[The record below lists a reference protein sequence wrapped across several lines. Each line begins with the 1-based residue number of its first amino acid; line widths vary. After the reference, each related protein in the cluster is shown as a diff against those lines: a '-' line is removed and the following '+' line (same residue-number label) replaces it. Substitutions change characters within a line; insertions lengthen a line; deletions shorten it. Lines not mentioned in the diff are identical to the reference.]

1 MRDLRNL
8 PYLTVLLS
16 SWFALGLL
24 LVLLLG
30 VLLAG
35 ALTFLGPWLEQNWNL
50 TFPTPLPLTWW
61 YVFPLIPLVLI
72 LLYFLKLKRR
82 ALHVP
87 STFLWKK
94 SIEDLHV
101 NSFFQWLRRNLLL
114 ILQLLFLVGLGYAL
128 ADPTYNSEARG
139 RHFILMIDN
148 SASMSCADGGEENSE
163 SGTGGRTR
171 LEEAKRRAHDLVD
184 RLDPSDQAMVIAFN
198 DEARTVQSYTN
209 NKRDLH
215 AAIDSI
221 EPTHRPTSLEQ
232 ALALAEGQA
241 NPRQSGVDFTLPQAE
256 DGLTAPR
263 ATERPEGIT
272 TQVHL
277 FTDGRFQDM
286 PDFRLGNIRPRLEVV
301 GSSADNIGIVRLSL
315 VRDEEEP
322 DQFILAV
329 QVANFGDEA
338 LRERV
343 SVQMEVFN
351 RQGKQDARIEPVN
364 LAPRQV
370 REVPTATEGKP
381 RREETPG
388 LATPQPILTF
398 AFKDPGQG
406 HVRVSLL
413 DRKTGQAWKDIF
425 PVDDVAWLAITPVR
439 RARILRIGD
448 ANDILDAALRAVV
461 QQQRAVVTSLEP
473 SAIPNDPVYRLSTE
487 VEQFDLVIFDRCA
500 PPSMEMM
507 PYANT
512 LFIGQV
518 PPLPPWGRELWSKM
532 QPMDD
537 LYVKEFL
544 VSHPLMRGIET
555 LQGMSI
561 SQAKA
566 LPPDVLPPRSSALIE
581 TQKEPVLWALG
592 RGRYTDLVM
601 TFPLV
606 VEENGVKN
614 IWNTNWPRQP
624 AGTFPLFF
632 DNVVL
637 QLGRYKEYDES
648 VRPGE
653 AKPLELD
660 VPVRSITVRRIDPAD
675 GTSVEIQSIPGRG
688 LAFGDTDFVGLYEA
702 TWPDQKY
709 RFAVNLFDV
718 QESMVEPRRELRIG
732 EEVVSGEEQPM
743 RARRELW
750 PWFVLAALV
759 VLVVEWIVYQRR
771 IYV

>member
-1 MRDLRNL
+1 MRDLRNI
-8 PYLTVLLS
+8 PYLTILLS

-24 LVLLLG
+24 AVLLLAL
-30 VLLAG
+30 LLA
-35 ALTFLGPWLEQNWNL
+35 ASLTFLGPWLEENWSI
-50 TFPTPLPLTWW
+50 TFPTPLPLVWW
-61 YVFPLIPLVLI
+61 YVFPLIPLLLI

-82 ALHVP
+82 AMHVP

-139 RHFILMIDN
+139 RHIILMIDN
-148 SASMSCADGGEENSE
+148 SASMSSTDAGEAQDQ
-163 SGTGGRTR
+163 GRTR
-171 LEEAKRRAHDLVD
+171 LEEAKRRAHRLVD
-184 RLDPSDQAMVIAFN
+184 QLDPSDQAMVIAFN

-215 AAIDSI
+215 AAIEGI
-221 EPTHRPTSLEQ
+221 GPTHRRTDLEA

-241 NPRQSGVDFTLPQAE
+241 NPVRSGVDFTLPQAD
-256 DGLTAPR
+256 DGMTAFR
-263 ATERPEGIT
+263 ATERPEGLA
-272 TQVHL
+272 TQVHI
-277 FTDGRFQDM
+277 FTDGRFREL

-301 GSSADNIGIVRLSL
+301 GSSADNVGIVRLGLTRS
-315 VRDEEEP
+315 EEEP
-322 DQFILAV
+322 DQFQLTL
-329 QVANFGDEA
+329 QVANFGDEPIRDRLA
-338 LRERV
+338 VRL
-343 SVQMEVFN
+343 EVFN
-351 RQGKQDARIEPVN
+351 RLGRQDVRIEPFN

-370 REVPTATEGKP
+370 RETTVGTEGKV

-388 LATPQPILTF
+388 LATPQPFLVFT
-398 AFKDPGQG
+398 FKDPGQG

-413 DRKTGQAWKDIF
+413 DRKTGRAWEDVF
-425 PVDDVAWLAITPVR
+425 SVDDTAWLAITPIR
-439 RARILRIGD
+439 RARILRIGT

-461 QQQRAVVTSLEP
+461 RQQRAVVTSLEP
-473 SAIPNDPVYRLSTE
+473 SAIPSDPVYRLSTQT
-487 VEQFDLVIFDRCA
+487 EQFDLVIFDRCA
-500 PPSMEMM
+500 PPSMETM

-518 PPLPPWGRELWSKM
+518 PPLPPLGNELWSKM
-532 QPMDD
+532 QPMED

-544 VSHPLMRGIET
+544 ISHPLMRGIET

-561 SQAKA
+561 NQGRA

-606 VEENGVKN
+606 VEEQGVKN

-637 QLGRYKEYDES
+637 QLGRYKEYEDS
-648 VRPGE
+648 TRPGE
-653 AKPLELD
+653 PKALELE
-660 VPVRSITVRRIDPAD
+660 VPVRSVEVRRLDPAGD
-675 GTSVEIQSIPGRG
+675 AAVEIQSIPGRE
-688 LAFGDTDFVGLYEA
+688 LAFGDTDYVGLYEA
-702 TWPDQKY
+702 SWAAGQTY
-709 RFAVNLFDV
+709 LFAVNLFDS
-718 QESMVEPRRELRIG
+718 QESMIEPRRELQIG

-743 RARRELW
+743 RRRRELW

-759 VLVVEWIVYQRR
+759 VLVIEWIVYQRR